1 MNKSL
6 EFVKK
11 RFEEL
16 GKNWDYED
24 ENVEIHSPESFF
36 RRVRLFQHSFKL
48 ENPTIVGLSSE
59 NTLAMGYQLTLF
71 NDEKIDVKVAIADD
85 DFDNF
90 DFFNAHSEHNDG
102 TQLFVYQDMDK
113 VFSEVATC
121 KVAPLTK
128 ISSISD
134 LEGVQK
140 LNIILGDI
148 IVCQKE
154 DTSPDPE
161 RLWMT
166 NRLEVFLPAHFE
178 LIK

>member
-1 MNKSL
+1 MDKSL
-6 EFVKK
+6 EFIKK
-11 RFEEL
+11 RFKEL
-16 GKNWDYED
+16 GKNWDYKD
-24 ENVEIHSPESFF
+24 EEVDIHSPESLF
-36 RRVRLFQHSFKL
+36 RRALKNS
-48 ENPTIVGLSSE
+48 TIIDLSSE
-59 NTLAMGYQLTLF
+59 DTLAIGYQLTLF
-71 NDEKIDVKVAIADD
+71 NDEKIDVKVTIADG

-113 VFSEVATC
+113 VFSEVATG

-128 ISSISD
+128 ISSLND

-154 DTSPDPE
+154 EESPDPE

-178 LIK
+178 LVK

>member
-11 RFEEL
+11 RLKEM
-16 GKNWDYED
+16 GMNWDYKDED
-24 ENVEIHSPESFF
+24 VDIHSSESVF
-36 RRVRLFQHSFKL
+36 RRILKDFV
-48 ENPTIVGLSSE
+48 TVGLSFGDA
-59 NTLAMGYQLTLF
+59 LVMCYQLMLS
-71 NDEKIDVKVAIADD
+71 NGEKIDVEVTVAND

-102 TQLFVYQDMDK
+102 TQLFTCQAIDE
-113 VFSEVATC
+113 VFFEAMTC
-121 KVAPLTK
+121 KVWPKTK

-134 LEGVQK
+134 LSGVQK
-140 LNIILGDI
+140 INITLGDVV
-148 IVCQKE
+148 VCQKE

-166 NRLEVFLPAHFE
+166 NRLEVFLPAYFE
-178 LIK
+178 LIR

>member
-1 MNKSL
+1 MDKSL
-6 EFVKK
+6 AFVKK
-11 RFEEL
+11 RFKEM
-16 GKNWDYED
+16 GMNWDYKD
-24 ENVEIHSPESFF
+24 EEVDIHSPESLF
-36 RRVRLFQHSFKL
+36 RRALKNSA
-48 ENPTIVGLSSE
+48 IVDLSSE
-59 NTLAMGYQLTLF
+59 DALALGYQLTLT
-71 NDEKIDVKVAIADD
+71 NDEKIDVKVTIADD

-102 TQLFVYQDMDK
+102 TQLFTYQAIDE
-113 VFSEVATC
+113 VFSEVAAC
-121 KVAPLTK
+121 EVWPKTK

-134 LEGVQK
+134 LDGVKK

-154 DTSPDPE
+154 EESPDPE

-178 LIK
+178 LIR

>member
-1 MNKSL
+1 MDKSL
-6 EFVKK
+6 EFIKK
-11 RFEEL
+11 RFKEM
-16 GKNWDYED
+16 GMNWDYKD
-24 ENVEIHSPESFF
+24 EEVDIHSPESLF
-36 RRVRLFQHSFKL
+36 RRALKNSA
-48 ENPTIVGLSSE
+48 IVDLSSE
-59 NTLAMGYQLTLF
+59 DALALGYQLTLT
-71 NDEKIDVKVAIADD
+71 NDEKIDVKVTIADD

-102 TQLFVYQDMDK
+102 TQLFTYQAIDE
-113 VFSEVATC
+113 VFSEVAAC
-121 KVAPLTK
+121 EVWPKTK

-134 LEGVQK
+134 LDGVKK

-154 DTSPDPE
+154 EESPDPE

-178 LIK
+178 LIR

>member
-11 RFEEL
+11 RLKEM
-16 GKNWDYED
+16 GMNWDYKGED
-24 ENVEIHSPESFF
+24 VDIHSPES
-36 RRVRLFQHSFKL
+36 LFKQAL
-48 ENPTIVGLSSE
+48 ENSAIVDLSSE
-59 NTLAMGYQLTLF
+59 DALALGYQLMLI
-71 NDEKIDVKVAIADD
+71 NGEKIDVKVTIADD

-102 TQLFVYQDMDK
+102 TQLFTYQAIDK
-113 VFSEVATC
+113 VFSEAAACEVWP
-121 KVAPLTK
+121 KTK

-134 LEGVQK
+134 LDGVQK
-140 LNIILGDI
+140 INITLGDI
-148 IVCQKE
+148 IVCQTE

-178 LIK
+178 LVK

>member
-24 ENVEIHSPESFF
+24 EDVEIYSPESLF
-36 RRVRLFQHSFKL
+36 RRLLKNS
-48 ENPTIVGLSSE
+48 TIIDLPSE
-59 NTLAMGYQLTLF
+59 YTLAIGYQLTLF
-71 NDEKIDVKVAIADD
+71 NDEKIYVKVTIADG

-128 ISSISD
+128 ISSLND

-140 LNIILGDI
+140 LNIILGDF

-154 DTSPDPE
+154 EESPDPE

-178 LIK
+178 LVK

>member
-24 ENVEIHSPESFF
+24 EDVEIYSPESLF
-36 RRVRLFQHSFKL
+36 RRLLKNS
-48 ENPTIVGLSSE
+48 TIIDLPSE
-59 NTLAMGYQLTLF
+59 YTLAIGYQLTLF
-71 NDEKIDVKVAIADD
+71 NDEKIYVKVTIADD

-128 ISSISD
+128 ISSLND

-140 LNIILGDI
+140 LNIILGDF

-154 DTSPDPE
+154 EESPDPE

>member
-1 MNKSL
+1 MDKSL
-6 EFVKK
+6 EFIKK
-11 RFEEL
+11 RFKEL
-16 GKNWDYED
+16 GKNWDYKD
-24 ENVEIHSPESFF
+24 EEVDIHSPESLF
-36 RRVRLFQHSFKL
+36 RRALKNSA
-48 ENPTIVGLSSE
+48 IVDLSSE
-59 NTLAMGYQLTLF
+59 DALALGYQLTIF
-71 NDEKIDVKVAIADD
+71 NDEEIDVKVTIADG

-102 TQLFVYQDMDK
+102 TQLFTYQAIDE
-113 VFSEVATC
+113 VFSEVAAC
-121 KVAPLTK
+121 EVWPKTK

-134 LEGVQK
+134 LDGVK
-140 LNIILGDI
+140 KINITLGDI

-178 LIK
+178 LVKSQKD

>member
-11 RFEEL
+11 RLKEM
-16 GKNWDYED
+16 GMNWDYED
-24 ENVEIHSPESFF
+24 EDVEIHSPESLF
-36 RRVRLFQHSFKL
+36 RQALKNSA
-48 ENPTIVGLSSE
+48 IVDLSSE
-59 NTLAMGYQLTLF
+59 DALALGYQLMLI
-71 NDEKIDVKVAIADD
+71 NGEKIDVKVTIADD

-113 VFSEVATC
+113 VFSEVAAC
-121 KVAPLTK
+121 EVWPKTK

-134 LEGVQK
+134 LDGVK
-140 LNIILGDI
+140 KINITLGDI

-178 LIK
+178 LIR

>member
-16 GKNWDYED
+16 GKNWEYKD
-24 ENVEIHSPESFF
+24 EEVDIHSPESLF
-36 RRVRLFQHSFKL
+36 RRVLKNSA
-48 ENPTIVGLSSE
+48 IVDLPSE
-59 NTLAMGYQLTLF
+59 DTLAIGYQLTLF
-71 NDEKIDVKVAIADD
+71 NDKKIDVKVTIADD

-102 TQLFVYQDMDK
+102 TQLFVYQDIDK
-113 VFSEVATC
+113 VFSEVVAC

-128 ISSISD
+128 ISSLND

-166 NRLEVFLPAHFE
+166 NRLEVFLPAYFE
-178 LIK
+178 LIR

>member
-11 RFEEL
+11 RLKEM
-16 GKNWDYED
+16 GMNWDYKDED
-24 ENVEIHSPESFF
+24 VDIHSSESVF
-36 RRVRLFQHSFKL
+36 RRILKDFV
-48 ENPTIVGLSSE
+48 TVGLSFGDA
-59 NTLAMGYQLTLF
+59 LVMCYQLMLS
-71 NDEKIDVKVAIADD
+71 NGEKIDVEVTVAND

-102 TQLFVYQDMDK
+102 TQLFTCQAIDE
-113 VFSEVATC
+113 VFFEAMTC
-121 KVAPLTK
+121 KVWPKTK

-134 LEGVQK
+134 LNGVQK
-140 LNIILGDI
+140 INITLGDI

-166 NRLEVFLPAHFE
+166 NRLEVFLPVHFE
-178 LIK
+178 LVK

>member
-11 RFEEL
+11 RLKEM
-16 GKNWDYED
+16 GMNWDYED
-24 ENVEIHSPESFF
+24 EDVDIHSSESVF
-36 RRVRLFQHSFKL
+36 RRVLKDFGNVDLSFGDAL
-48 ENPTIVGLSSE
+48 VMCYSLMLSNGE
-59 NTLAMGYQLTLF
+59 T
-71 NDEKIDVKVAIADD
+71 IDVEVTVAND

-102 TQLFVYQDMDK
+102 TQLFTCQAIDE
-113 VFSEVATC
+113 VFFEAMTC
-121 KVAPLTK
+121 KVWPKTK

-134 LEGVQK
+134 LDGVQK
-140 LNIILGDI
+140 INITLGDV

-166 NRLEVFLPAHFE
+166 NRLEVFLPAYFE
-178 LIK
+178 LVK

>member
-11 RFEEL
+11 RLKEM
-16 GKNWDYED
+16 GMNWDYED
-24 ENVEIHSPESFF
+24 ENVEIHSPESLF
-36 RRVRLFQHSFKL
+36 RRALK
-48 ENPTIVGLSSE
+48 NPTIIDLSSE
-59 NTLAMGYQLTLF
+59 DTLAMGYQLTLF
-71 NDEKIDVKVAIADD
+71 NDEKIYVKVTIADG

-128 ISSISD
+128 ISSLND

-140 LNIILGDI
+140 LNIILGDF

-178 LIK
+178 LVK

>member
-11 RFEEL
+11 RLKEM
-16 GKNWDYED
+16 GMNWDYKDED
-24 ENVEIHSPESFF
+24 VDIHSSESVF
-36 RRVRLFQHSFKL
+36 RRILKDFG
-48 ENPTIVGLSSE
+48 TGGLSFGD
-59 NTLAMGYQLTLF
+59 AFVMCYQLMLS
-71 NDEKIDVKVAIADD
+71 NGEKIDVEVTVAND

-102 TQLFVYQDMDK
+102 TQLFTCQAIDE
-113 VFSEVATC
+113 VFFEAMTC
-121 KVAPLTK
+121 KVWPKTK

-134 LEGVQK
+134 LDGVQK
-140 LNIILGDI
+140 INITLGDV

-166 NRLEVFLPAHFE
+166 NKLEVFLPAYFE
-178 LIK
+178 LVK

>member
-11 RFEEL
+11 RLKEM
-16 GKNWDYED
+16 GMNWDYKDED
-24 ENVEIHSPESFF
+24 VDIHSSESVF
-36 RRVRLFQHSFKL
+36 RRIMKDFEIADLSFGDAL
-48 ENPTIVGLSSE
+48 V
-59 NTLAMGYQLTLF
+59 MCYQLTLS
-71 NDEKIDVKVAIADD
+71 NGEKIDVEVTVAND

-102 TQLFVYQDMDK
+102 TQLFTCQAIDE
-113 VFSEVATC
+113 VFFEAMTC
-121 KVAPLTK
+121 KVWPKTK

-134 LEGVQK
+134 LDGVQK
-140 LNIILGDI
+140 INITLGDV

-166 NRLEVFLPAHFE
+166 NRLEVFVPAYFE
-178 LIK
+178 LVK

>member
-6 EFVKK
+6 EFIKK
-11 RFEEL
+11 RFKEL
-16 GKNWDYED
+16 GMNWDYKD
-24 ENVEIHSPESFF
+24 EEVDIHSPESLF
-36 RRVRLFQHSFKL
+36 RRALKNSA
-48 ENPTIVGLSSE
+48 IVDLSSE
-59 NTLAMGYQLTLF
+59 DALALGYQLTLT
-71 NDEKIDVKVAIADD
+71 NDEKIDVKVTIADD
-85 DFDNF
+85 DFDDF

-102 TQLFVYQDMDK
+102 TQLFTCQAIDE
-113 VFSEVATC
+113 VFFKMMTC
-121 KVAPLTK
+121 KVWPKTK

-154 DTSPDPE
+154 DASPDPE

-178 LIK
+178 LVR

>member
-24 ENVEIHSPESFF
+24 EDIEIYSPESLF
-36 RRVRLFQHSFKL
+36 RRVLKNS
-48 ENPTIVGLSSE
+48 TIIDLSPE
-59 NTLAMGYQLTLF
+59 CTLTIGYQLTLF
-71 NDEKIDVKVAIADD
+71 NDEKIYVKVAIADD

-102 TQLFVYQDMDK
+102 TQLFVYQDIDK
-113 VFSEVATC
+113 VFSEVVTC

-154 DTSPDPE
+154 EESPDPE

-166 NRLEVFLPAHFE
+166 NKLEVFLPAYFE
-178 LIK
+178 LVR

>member
-11 RFEEL
+11 RFEEM
-16 GKNWDYED
+16 GMNWDYKDED
-24 ENVEIHSPESFF
+24 VDIHSSESVF
-36 RRVRLFQHSFKL
+36 RRVLKDFGNVDLSFGDAL
-48 ENPTIVGLSSE
+48 VMCYSLMLSNGE
-59 NTLAMGYQLTLF
+59 T
-71 NDEKIDVKVAIADD
+71 IDVEATVAND

-102 TQLFVYQDMDK
+102 TQLFTCQAIDE
-113 VFSEVATC
+113 VFFEAMTC
-121 KVAPLTK
+121 KVWPKTK

-134 LEGVQK
+134 LDGVQK
-140 LNIILGDI
+140 INITLGDVV
-148 IVCQKE
+148 VCQKE

-178 LIK
+178 LVK

>member
-24 ENVEIHSPESFF
+24 EDVEIYSPESLF
-36 RRVRLFQHSFKL
+36 RRLLKNS
-48 ENPTIVGLSSE
+48 TIIDLPSE
-59 NTLAMGYQLTLF
+59 YTLAIGYQLTLF
-71 NDEKIDVKVAIADD
+71 NDEKIYVKVTIADG

-128 ISSISD
+128 ISSLND

-140 LNIILGDI
+140 LNIILGDF

-154 DTSPDPE
+154 EESPDPE

>member
-24 ENVEIHSPESFF
+24 EDVEIYSPESLF
-36 RRVRLFQHSFKL
+36 RRLLKNS
-48 ENPTIVGLSSE
+48 TIIDLPSE
-59 NTLAMGYQLTLF
+59 YTLAIGYQLTLF
-71 NDEKIDVKVAIADD
+71 NDEKIYVKVTIADG

-128 ISSISD
+128 ISSLND

-140 LNIILGDI
+140 LNIILGDF

-154 DTSPDPE
+154 EESPDPE

-166 NRLEVFLPAHFE
+166 NRLEVFLPAYFE

>member
-24 ENVEIHSPESFF
+24 EDVEIYSPESLF
-36 RRVRLFQHSFKL
+36 RRLLKNS
-48 ENPTIVGLSSE
+48 TIIDLPSE
-59 NTLAMGYQLTLF
+59 YTLAIGYQLTLF
-71 NDEKIDVKVAIADD
+71 NDEKIYVKVTIADD

-128 ISSISD
+128 ISSLND

-140 LNIILGDI
+140 LNIILGDF

-154 DTSPDPE
+154 EESPDPE

-166 NRLEVFLPAHFE
+166 NKLEVFLPAYFE

>member
-11 RFEEL
+11 RLKEM
-16 GKNWDYED
+16 GMNWDYED
-24 ENVEIHSPESFF
+24 EDVDIHSPESLL
-36 RRVRLFQHSFKL
+36 RRMLIKS
-48 ENPTIVGLSSE
+48 TIVVLPFE
-59 NTLAMGYQLTLF
+59 DTLAIGYQLTLI
-71 NDEKIDVKVAIADD
+71 NGEKIDVKVTIADG

-102 TQLFVYQDMDK
+102 TQLFVYQDIDK

-121 KVAPLTK
+121 RVAPLTK
-128 ISSISD
+128 ISSLND

-140 LNIILGDI
+140 INITLGDI

-154 DTSPDPE
+154 EESPDPE

-166 NRLEVFLPAHFE
+166 NKLEVFLPAYFE
-178 LIK
+178 LVR

>member
-11 RFEEL
+11 RLKEM
-16 GKNWDYED
+16 GMNWDYED
-24 ENVEIHSPESFF
+24 EDVEIHSPESLF
-36 RRVRLFQHSFKL
+36 RQALKNSA
-48 ENPTIVGLSSE
+48 IVDLSSE
-59 NTLAMGYQLTLF
+59 DALALGYQLMLI
-71 NDEKIDVKVAIADD
+71 NGEKIDVKVTIAND
-85 DFDNF
+85 DFDDF

-102 TQLFVYQDMDK
+102 TQLFTYQAIDK
-113 VFSEVATC
+113 VFCEAAAC
-121 KVAPLTK
+121 EAWPKTK

-134 LEGVQK
+134 LDGVQK
-140 LNIILGDI
+140 INITLGDV

-178 LIK
+178 LIR

>member
-24 ENVEIHSPESFF
+24 EDIEIHSSES
-36 RRVRLFQHSFKL
+36 VFKRIL
-48 ENPTIVGLSSE
+48 KDFETVGLSFGD
-59 NTLAMGYQLTLF
+59 TLVMCYSLMLSNGET
-71 NDEKIDVKVAIADD
+71 IDVEVTVAND

-102 TQLFVYQDMDK
+102 TQLFTCQAIDE
-113 VFSEVATC
+113 VFFEAMTC
-121 KVAPLTK
+121 KVWPKTK
-128 ISSISD
+128 ISSLSD
-134 LEGVQK
+134 LDGVQK
-140 LNIILGDI
+140 INITLGDV

-178 LIK
+178 LIR

>member
-11 RFEEL
+11 RLKEM
-16 GKNWDYED
+16 GMNWDYKDED
-24 ENVEIHSPESFF
+24 VDIHSSESVF
-36 RRVRLFQHSFKL
+36 RRILKDFV
-48 ENPTIVGLSSE
+48 TVGLSFGDA
-59 NTLAMGYQLTLF
+59 LVMCYQLMLS
-71 NDEKIDVKVAIADD
+71 NGEKIDVEVTVAND

-102 TQLFVYQDMDK
+102 TQLFTCQAIDE
-113 VFSEVATC
+113 VFFEAMTC
-121 KVAPLTK
+121 KVWPKTK

-134 LEGVQK
+134 LSGVQK
-140 LNIILGDI
+140 INITLGDVV
-148 IVCQKE
+148 VCQKE

-178 LIK
+178 LIR

>member
-6 EFVKK
+6 EFVTK
-11 RFEEL
+11 RLKEM
-16 GKNWDYED
+16 GMNWDYED
-24 ENVEIHSPESFF
+24 EDVDIHSSESVF
-36 RRVRLFQHSFKL
+36 RRILKDFG
-48 ENPTIVGLSSE
+48 TVGLSSE
-59 NTLAMGYQLTLF
+59 DAFVMCYQQMLS
-71 NDEKIDVKVAIADD
+71 NGEKIDVEVTVAND

-102 TQLFVYQDMDK
+102 TQLFTCQAIDK
-113 VFSEVATC
+113 VFFEAMTC
-121 KVAPLTK
+121 KVWPKTK

-134 LEGVQK
+134 LDGVQK
-140 LNIILGDI
+140 INITLGDV

-178 LIK
+178 LVK

>member
-24 ENVEIHSPESFF
+24 EDVEIYSPESLF
-36 RRVRLFQHSFKL
+36 RRLLKNS
-48 ENPTIVGLSSE
+48 TIIDLPSE
-59 NTLAMGYQLTLF
+59 YTLAIGYQLTLF
-71 NDEKIDVKVAIADD
+71 NDEKIYVKVTITDG

-128 ISSISD
+128 ISSLND

-140 LNIILGDI
+140 LNIILGDF

-178 LIK
+178 LIR

>member
-24 ENVEIHSPESFF
+24 EDVEIYSPESLF
-36 RRVRLFQHSFKL
+36 RRLLKNS
-48 ENPTIVGLSSE
+48 TIIDLPSE
-59 NTLAMGYQLTLF
+59 YTLAIGYQLTLF
-71 NDEKIDVKVAIADD
+71 NDEKIYVKVTIADG

-128 ISSISD
+128 ISSLND

-140 LNIILGDI
+140 LNIILGDF

-154 DTSPDPE
+154 EESPDPE

-178 LIK
+178 LIR

>member
-11 RFEEL
+11 RLKEM
-16 GKNWDYED
+16 GMNWDYKDED
-24 ENVEIHSPESFF
+24 VDIHSPESLF
-36 RRVRLFQHSFKL
+36 RRVLKNS
-48 ENPTIVGLSSE
+48 TIIDLPSE
-59 NTLAMGYQLTLF
+59 DTLAIGYQLTLF
-71 NDEKIDVKVAIADD
+71 NDEKIDVKVTIADD
-85 DFDNF
+85 DFGNF

-102 TQLFVYQDMDK
+102 TQLFTYQAIDK
-113 VFSEVATC
+113 VFSEAAAC

-128 ISSISD
+128 ISSLND

-166 NRLEVFLPAHFE
+166 NRLEVFLPAYFE
-178 LIK
+178 LIR

>member
-11 RFEEL
+11 RLKEM
-16 GKNWDYED
+16 GMNWDYKDED
-24 ENVEIHSPESFF
+24 VDIHSSESVF
-36 RRVRLFQHSFKL
+36 RRILKDFV
-48 ENPTIVGLSSE
+48 TVGLSFGD
-59 NTLAMGYQLTLF
+59 TLVMCYQLMLS
-71 NDEKIDVKVAIADD
+71 NGEKIDVEVTVAND

-102 TQLFVYQDMDK
+102 TQLFTCQAIDE
-113 VFSEVATC
+113 VFFEAMTC
-121 KVAPLTK
+121 KVWPKTK

-134 LEGVQK
+134 LSGVQK
-140 LNIILGDI
+140 INITLGDVV
-148 IVCQKE
+148 VCQKE

-178 LIK
+178 LIR